1 MYIPRHFELQ
11 DPDAVRQLLDDY
23 GFALLVTSE
32 DGVAEA
38 THLPL
43 LFDPEPAPQG
53 RLLGH
58 VARANGQR
66 RQLEAAARDGRE
78 VLAVF
83 QGPHSYVSP
92 NDYGTGPAMGPATV
106 PTWNYLAVHVY
117 GVPQPMT
124 GAEDVSGLLHR
135 LTARHE
141 AGRQCPWSPAELD
154 SEFMARMLRGVFAFE
169 IAIARIQAK
178 AKLSQNRTP
187 AQAAHAAARLQ
198 ALEDPMTQETGRQM
212 RAAAEAAS

>member
-1 MYIPRHFELQ
+1 MYIPRHFELH
-11 DPDAVRQLLDDY
+11 DDVAVRQVLEDY

-43 LFDPEPAPQG
+43 VYDPGPAPRG

-58 VARANGQR
+58 FARANGQR
-66 RQLEAAARDGRE
+66 QRLEAAARDGRE

-92 NDYGTGPAMGPATV
+92 NDYGPGPATV

-117 GVPQPMT
+117 GVPRPLT
-124 GAEDVSGLLHR
+124 AAEDVSALLHR

-141 AGRQCPWSPAELD
+141 AGRDRPWAPAELD
-154 SEFMARMLRGVFAFE
+154 PEQMHRMLRGVFAFE
-169 IAIARIQAK
+169 IAIARVQAK

-187 AQAAHAAARLQ
+187 AQAAHAAARLE
-198 ALEDPMTQETGRQM
+198 AMEDPLTRETGRRM
-212 RAAAEAAS
+212 RAAVEASS

>member
-1 MYIPRHFELQ
+1 MYTPRHFELH
-11 DPDAVRQLLDDY
+11 DPDAIRRILDGY

-32 DGVAEA
+32 DGVPEA

-43 LFDPEPAPQG
+43 IYDPAPAPHG

-58 VARANGQR
+58 FARANGQGQR
-66 RQLEAAARDGRE
+66 LEAAARENRE

-92 NDYGTGPAMGPATV
+92 NDYGPGPATV

-117 GVPQPMT
+117 GMPKPMT
-124 GAEDVSGLLHR
+124 KVEDVSGLLHR

-141 AGRQCPWSPAELD
+141 ASRAMAWSPQELD
-154 SEFMARMLRGVFAFE
+154 PELMARMPRGVFAFE
-169 IAIARIQAK
+169 IAITRIQAK

-187 AQAAHAAARLQ
+187 AQAAHAAARLE
-198 ALEDPMTQETGRQM
+198 AMEDPMTQETGRQM
-212 RAAAEAAS
+212 RTVVEALS

>member
-1 MYIPRHFELQ
+1 MYIPRHFELH
-11 DPDAVRQLLDDY
+11 DPDAIREILDSY
-23 GFALLVTSE
+23 AFALLVTSE

-43 LFDPEPAPQG
+43 IYDPAPAPNG

-58 VARANGQR
+58 FARANGQGQR
-66 RQLEAAARDGRE
+66 LEAAARENRE

-92 NDYGTGPAMGPATV
+92 NDYGPGPATV

-117 GVPQPMT
+117 GLPKPMT
-124 GAEDVSGLLHR
+124 KAEDVSRLLHR

-141 AGRQCPWSPAELD
+141 ASRAQAWSPAALDPEL
-154 SEFMARMLRGVFAFE
+154 MGRMLRGVFAFE
-169 IAIARIQAK
+169 IAITRVQAK

-187 AQAAHAAARLQ
+187 AQAAHAGARLE
-198 ALEDPMTQETGRQM
+198 AMEDPMTQETGRQM
-212 RAAAEAAS
+212 RTVVEALS

>member
-1 MYIPRHFELQ
+1 MYIPRHFEL
-11 DPDAVRQLLDDY
+11 DDEGAVRQILEDY
-23 GFALLVTSE
+23 GFAMLVTAE

-43 LFDPEPAPQG
+43 IHDPSPSPQG

-66 RQLEAAARDGRE
+66 QQIEGAAEENRE
-78 VLAVF
+78 VLAIF

-92 NDYGTGPAMGPATV
+92 NDYGPSPAMGPATV

-117 GVPQPMT
+117 GVPRPMT
-124 GAEDVSGLLHR
+124 EAEDVSALLHR

-141 AGRQCPWSPAELD
+141 ASRARAWSPSELD
-154 SEFMARMLRGVFAFE
+154 SEMMRRMLRGVFAFE
-169 IAIARIQAK
+169 IAITRIQAK

-187 AQAAHAAARLQ
+187 AQAAHAAARLE
-198 ALEDPMTQETGRQM
+198 AMGEPMTRETGRRM
-212 RAAAEAAS
+212 GAVLEASS

>member
-1 MYIPRHFELQ
+1 MYIPPAFELH
-11 DPDAVRQLLDDY
+11 DAEAVRQLVDDY
-23 GFALLVTSE
+23 GFALLVASVE
-32 DGVAEA
+32 GIPEA

-43 LFDPEPAPQG
+43 LHDPEPAPHG

-58 VARANGQR
+58 FARANGQR
-66 RQLEAAARDGRE
+66 RQLEAAARDGTE

-92 NDYGTGPAMGPATV
+92 NDYGPGPVTV
-106 PTWNYLAVHVY
+106 PTWNYLAIHVY
-117 GVPQPMT
+117 GVPEPMT
-124 GAEDVSGLLHR
+124 EAEQVGALLHR

-141 AGRQCPWSPAELD
+141 ASRARAWSPSELD
-154 SEFMARMLRGVFAFE
+154 PELMARMLRGVFAFE
-169 IAIARIQAK
+169 IAITRIQAK

-198 ALEDPMTQETGRQM
+198 AMEDPMTQETGRWM
-212 RAAAEAAS
+212 GSAMEAAR

>member
-1 MYIPRHFELQ
+1 MYIPQAFELH
-11 DPDAVRQLLDDY
+11 DAKAVWQLVDDY
-23 GFALLVTSE
+23 GFALLITSE
-32 DGVAEA
+32 EGVAEA

-43 LFDPEPAPQG
+43 LRDPAPAPHG

-58 VARANGQR
+58 VARANGQG
-66 RQLEAAARDGRE
+66 RQLERAAEEQQE

-83 QGPHSYVSP
+83 SGPHAYVSP
-92 NDYGTGPAMGPATV
+92 NDYGPGPATV

-117 GVPQPMT
+117 GVPRLMT
-124 GAEDVSGLLHR
+124 AADDVRDLLHR

-141 AGRQCPWSPAELD
+141 AGRAPAWSPAALD
-154 SEFMARMLRGVFAFE
+154 AEVMSRMLRGVLAFE
-169 IAIARIQAK
+169 IAVTRVQAT

-198 ALEDPMTQETGRQM
+198 ASAEASTQETGRRM
-212 RAAAEAAS
+212 SAALAAAE